1 MLDTKGHNKCR
12 WMSEWGIDMA
22 SEKRM
27 RKEATELISDNL
39 EAERVPLS
47 FNHKDG
53 GEIIK
58 DAPIAYVPRLWEK
71 IEDLLNQSSDDNRG

>member
-1 MLDTKGHNKCR
+1 
-12 WMSEWGIDMA
+12 MSEWGIDMA

-27 RKEATELISDNL
+27 RKKATELISDNL

-58 DAPIAYVPRLWEK
+58 DAPIAYVPRLWK
-71 IEDLLNQSSDDNRG
+71 TEDLLNQSSDDNRG